1 MFDVSLTELM
11 VIGVVALIV
20 IGPERL
26 PKVARTVG
34 HLLGRAQ
41 RYVND
46 VKSDIQREIE
56 LDELRKFKSEMETAA
71 QGVQK
76 SLHETQASLEEPV
89 QQLRAE
95 LDEAAREVNG
105 QPAAQAPAADASE
118 ALPAP
123 TPAAGSPAAGSPAAG
138 SPAAGS
144 PAAGSP
150 AAQPATEP
158 ARTIAPPAQNPNLA
172 LDLGPEPAQ
181 ATAPAAGGQRT
192 RARRQARHAPERQR
206 DPGRLPTRRRPAGKL
221 HLPSDRA
228 ALRLLRAA
236 AAIVAVFIVL
246 FIYPGASPIYDALA
260 QPMLA
265 SLPQGTRMIATGVIT
280 PFMVPVKVTMMAAF
294 IIALPVVLYQAWAFV
309 APGLYR
315 HESGWRCH

>member
-1 MFDVSLTELM
+1 M
-11 VIGVVALIV
+11 
-20 IGPERL
+20 
-26 PKVARTVG
+26 ARTVG

-138 SPAAGS
+138 SPAA
-144 PAAGSP
+144 
-150 AAQPATEP
+150 QPATEP

-181 ATAPAAGGQRT
+181 ATAPATPAASEPAPAAKPATPRNANVTQDASQQEDGQ
-192 RARRQARHAPERQR
+192 QESFIS
-206 DPGRLPTRRRPAGKL
+206 
-221 HLPSDRA
+221 HLIELRS
-228 ALRLLRAA
+228 RLLRAA

-315 HESGWRCH
+315 HESGWRCR

>member
-105 QPAAQAPAADASE
+105 QPAAQRPPPTRPRRCPRRRLPQVRLPQVRLPQDRLPLSPPPNPRAPSRRPRRTPIWPWTSAPSRHRPPRPPRLRPANPRPPPSPPRPRNANVTQDASQQE
-118 ALPAP
+118 
-123 TPAAGSPAAGSPAAG
+123 
-138 SPAAGS
+138 
-144 PAAGSP
+144 
-150 AAQPATEP
+150 
-158 ARTIAPPAQNPNLA
+158 
-172 LDLGPEPAQ
+172 D
-181 ATAPAAGGQRT
+181 GQ
-192 RARRQARHAPERQR
+192 QESFIS
-206 DPGRLPTRRRPAGKL
+206 
-221 HLPSDRA
+221 HLIELRS
-228 ALRLLRAA
+228 RLLRAA

>member
-123 TPAAGSPAAGSPAAG
+123 TPAAGSPAAGSPA
-138 SPAAGS
+138 
-144 PAAGSP
+144 
-150 AAQPATEP
+150 
-158 ARTIAPPAQNPNLA
+158 
-172 LDLGPEPAQ
+172 
-181 ATAPAAGGQRT
+181 
-192 RARRQARHAPERQR
+192 R
-206 DPGRLPTRRRPAGKL
+206 DRLPLSPPPNPRAPSRRPRRTPIWPWTSAPSRHRPQRPPRRRPANPRPP
-221 HLPSDRA
+221 PSPPRGSSS
-228 ALRLLRAA
+228 RCRWCC
-236 AAIVAVFIVL
+236 
-246 FIYPGASPIYDALA
+246 
-260 QPMLA
+260 
-265 SLPQGTRMIATGVIT
+265 TR
-280 PFMVPVKVTMMAAF
+280 PVP
-294 IIALPVVLYQAWAFV
+294 P
-309 APGLYR
+309 
-315 HESGWRCH
+315 

>member
-20 IGPERL
+20 IGPERCL
-26 PKVARTVG
+26 VARTVG
-34 HLLGRAQ
+34 HLLGRA

-56 LDELRKFKSEMETAA
+56 LDELRKFSEMETAA

-89 QQLRAE
+89 QQLRASWTSGP
-95 LDEAAREVNG
+95 RG
-105 QPAAQAPAADASE
+105 QRPACGAAPAADASE

-123 TPAAGSPAAGSPAAG
+123 TPAAGSPAAGSPAG

-181 ATAPAAGGQRT
+181 ATAPATPA
-192 RARRQARHAPERQR
+192 ASEPAPPPSPPR
-206 DPGRLPTRRRPAGKL
+206 PGTPT
-221 HLPSDRA
+221 
-228 ALRLLRAA
+228 
-236 AAIVAVFIVL
+236 
-246 FIYPGASPIYDALA
+246 
-260 QPMLA
+260 
-265 SLPQGTRMIATGVIT
+265 
-280 PFMVPVKVTMMAAF
+280 
-294 IIALPVVLYQAWAFV
+294 
-309 APGLYR
+309 
-315 HESGWRCH
+315 

>member
-138 SPAAGS
+138 SPAA
-144 PAAGSP
+144 
-150 AAQPATEP
+150 QPATEP

-181 ATAPAAGGQRT
+181 ATAPATPAASEPAPAAKPATPRNANVTQDASQQEDGQQESFISHLIELRSACCAPPPRSWPCSSCCSSIPAPRRSMT
-192 RARRQARHAPERQR
+192 RWPSPCWPRCRRARA
-206 DPGRLPTRRRPAGKL
+206 
-221 HLPSDRA
+221 
-228 ALRLLRAA
+228 
-236 AAIVAVFIVL
+236 
-246 FIYPGASPIYDALA
+246 
-260 QPMLA
+260 
-265 SLPQGTRMIATGVIT
+265 
-280 PFMVPVKVTMMAAF
+280 
-294 IIALPVVLYQAWAFV
+294 
-309 APGLYR
+309 
-315 HESGWRCH
+315 

>member
-89 QQLRAE
+89 QQLRASWTKRPARSTAS
-95 LDEAAREVNG
+95 LRRSARRRRVRGAAR
-105 QPAAQAPAADASE
+105 ADACRRFACRRFACRRIACRRIACRRVACRS
-118 ALPAP
+118 ARHRTRAHHR
-123 TPAAGSPAAGSPAAG
+123 AARAEPQSGPGPRPRAGTG
-138 SPAAGS
+138 HR
-144 PAAGSP
+144 
-150 AAQPATEP
+150 
-158 ARTIAPPAQNPNLA
+158 ARH
-172 LDLGPEPAQ
+172 
-181 ATAPAAGGQRT
+181 AGGQRT
-192 RARRQARHAPERQR
+192 RARRQARHAP
-206 DPGRLPTRRRPAGKL
+206 GTPT
-221 HLPSDRA
+221 
-228 ALRLLRAA
+228 
-236 AAIVAVFIVL
+236 
-246 FIYPGASPIYDALA
+246 
-260 QPMLA
+260 
-265 SLPQGTRMIATGVIT
+265 
-280 PFMVPVKVTMMAAF
+280 
-294 IIALPVVLYQAWAFV
+294 
-309 APGLYR
+309 
-315 HESGWRCH
+315 